1 MVKVCMRGFKS
12 VSFRNPLV
20 VYGGYLNR
28 ECPLV
33 NKRVRVPGHVPPWGI
48 YVQVKTK
55 DAWLTQAAMGKAL
68 KGVLYPGVLT
78 DLHDKVVAAETRLR
92 SGFPVEG
99 YDPMDE
105 MEADAEP
112 QPPRH
117 TTKSKFKKQVS
128 TIVMKEWPDK
138 PTSLEREVAVYLE
151 GSGKLWIKKEDLD
164 WLIRTLYIQQQL
176 KGVGIVASD
185 DEGSDAIV
193 TPEKRPK
200 PQECEGHLHDKW
212 DTPP

>member
-1 MVKVCMRGFKS
+1 MRGLKS
-12 VSFRNPLV
+12 VQFRNPLV
-20 VYGGYLNR
+20 LCGDNINR

-33 NKRVRVPGHVPPWGI
+33 NKRVRVPGHVPPKRET

-55 DAWLTQAAMGKAL
+55 DTWLTQAVMGTAF

-151 GSGKLWIKKEDLD
+151 GSGKLWIKKEDLN

-176 KGVGIVASD
+176 KGVAIVASD
-185 DEGSDAIV
+185 DEGSDAVV

>member
-33 NKRVRVPGHVPPWGI
+33 NKRVRVPGHVPPWETYI
-48 YVQVKTK
+48 QVKTK
-55 DAWLTQAAMGKAL
+55 DAWLTQAVMGKAF

-92 SGFPVEG
+92 AGFPVE
-99 YDPMDE
+99 
-105 MEADAEP
+105 ADVEP

-117 TTKSKFKKQVS
+117 TFSSFPKQPS
-128 TIVMKEWPDK
+128 TFVMSEWP
-138 PTSLEREVAVYLE
+138 PETITGNVIVEREVAVYLE
-151 GSGKLWIKKEDLD
+151 GSGKLWIKKEDIN

-176 KGVGIVASD
+176 KGVAIVASD

>member
-1 MVKVCMRGFKS
+1 MRGFKS
-12 VSFRNPLV
+12 VEFRTPLV
-20 VYGGYLNR
+20 ACGGYLTR

-33 NKRVRVPGHVPPWGI
+33 CKRITSLGHVPPSQT

-55 DAWLTQAAMGKAL
+55 DRWLTQAVMGKAF

-138 PTSLEREVAVYLE
+138 PTSLEREVAVYSE
-151 GSGKLWIKKEDLD
+151 GSGKLWIKKEDLN
-164 WLIRTLYIQQQL
+164 
-176 KGVGIVASD
+176 
-185 DEGSDAIV
+185 
-193 TPEKRPK
+193 
-200 PQECEGHLHDKW
+200 
-212 DTPP
+212 

>member
-1 MVKVCMRGFKS
+1 
-12 VSFRNPLV
+12 
-20 VYGGYLNR
+20 
-28 ECPLV
+28 
-33 NKRVRVPGHVPPWGI
+33 
-48 YVQVKTK
+48 
-55 DAWLTQAAMGKAL
+55 MGKAF

-92 SGFPVEG
+92 AGFPVE
-99 YDPMDE
+99 
-105 MEADAEP
+105 ADVEP

-117 TTKSKFKKQVS
+117 TFSSFPKQPS
-128 TIVMKEWPDK
+128 TFVMSEWP
-138 PTSLEREVAVYLE
+138 PETITGNVIVEREVAVYLE
-151 GSGKLWIKKEDLD
+151 GSGKLWIKKEELN

-200 PQECEGHLHDKW
+200 PQECEGHLHDKC